1 LVQQHCLALLHTNN
15 GSPSRAQQI
24 SWKVCYKFEKYNQSE
39 EMNMT
44 FEELKADIGIFEYY
58 NTGFIVHFE
67 NNAINIE
74 WSSIKALFGYKVD
87 LYTVDVICLDIFYED
102 EKQIRITEETK
113 GWYIFL
119 EKLQTQFPQI
129 KKNWDVEIAFP
140 AFETNLTLLYE
151 SENNNLEESIKLYY
165 GTILVQK

>member
-1 LVQQHCLALLHTNN
+1 
-15 GSPSRAQQI
+15 
-24 SWKVCYKFEKYNQSE
+24 
-39 EMNMT
+39 MNMT

-67 NNAINIE
+67 NNVIKIE
-74 WSSIKALFGYKVD
+74 WLSIKALVGYKVD
-87 LYTVDVICLDIFYED
+87 LFTVDEICLDIFYEI

-119 EKLQTQFPQI
+119 EKLQIQFPQI
-129 KKNWDVEIAFP
+129 KKHWEIEIAFP

-151 SENNNLEESIKLYY
+151 FENKTFEESIKFYNPA
-165 GTILVQK
+165 K